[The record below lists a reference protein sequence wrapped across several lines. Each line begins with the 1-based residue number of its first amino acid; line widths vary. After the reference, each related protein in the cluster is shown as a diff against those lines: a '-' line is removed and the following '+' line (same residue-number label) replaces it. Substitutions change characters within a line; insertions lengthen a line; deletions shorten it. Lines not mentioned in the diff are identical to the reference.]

1 MLRGYMRP
9 RGHGISKGWK
19 LGSTAAMACTVAP
32 ILLNLEKVKTPLII
46 NDVVLEKKV
55 IDCDHTHNAALCTI
69 LFILVSFKRND
80 IVHIYIAFSSS
91 SSACVLLVCYCYWP
105 LRPQIH
111 LSLRWLEV
119 KSMELLL
126 LLAVSKW
133 ARWRRYWVQVS
144 NKNTQNNG
152 AVDCIRCDVPVCI
165 AAGFS
170 PETKKN
176 MKKKSTL
183 NILEKYSQNI
193 L

>member
-46 NDVVLEKKV
+46 NDVVLEKKGHRLWS
-55 IDCDHTHNAALCTI
+55 HTHNAALCTI

-80 IVHIYIAFSSS
+80 IVHIYIAFSFSS
-91 SSACVLLVCYCYWP
+91 SSACVLLVCYSYWP

-111 LSLRWLEV
+111 LSLHWLKV
-119 KSMELLL
+119 KSIELLL

-170 PETKKN
+170 PEIKKN
-176 MKKKSTL
+176 MKK
-183 NILEKYSQNI
+183 NPH
-193 L
+193 